1 MGSPEVKRGT
11 MARPLR
17 ILFADAYYHV
27 TCRGN
32 ERKAIFRDD
41 TDRSVILEKL
51 IASRQIYGAE
61 IHAYVLMTNHFH
73 LIVQT
78 PKGNLSEFMRHFNIS
93 YTGAFNRRHH
103 RVGHLYQGRY
113 KAILIDKDNYL
124 LELSRYV
131 HVNPVRVR
139 SYQAE
144 NIREQIRYLETYP
157 WSSLCG
163 YLYSQNKQS
172 WVNYDSVLG
181 YVGGSRKRYR
191 EFLMEGIRAGYNTPW
206 EKLKGQVIL
215 GEEDFVERVKR
226 KIKSGGSKREQPAV
240 RHFAAKELKAVL
252 GAVAGYF
259 RLAEE
264 KLTGRRTG
272 HRNERAV
279 AMELMYRHSGV
290 SQAQIGK
297 ILGDLDYT
305 AISRERKRL
314 REKVE
319 KERGLKAA
327 LDKIEKS
334 LMS

>member
-1 MGSPEVKRGT
+1 

-17 ILFADAYYHV
+17 ILFPDAYYHI

-32 ERKAIFRDD
+32 ERKAIFRNDA
-41 TDRSVILEKL
+41 DRSVFLGKL
-51 IASRQIYGAE
+51 KTSRQIYGVE
-61 IHAYVLMTNHFH
+61 IHAFVMMNNHFH
-73 LIVQT
+73 LIIET

-93 YTGAFNRRHH
+93 YTAAFNRRHH

-113 KAILIDKDNYL
+113 KAILIDKDSYL

-139 SYQAE
+139 SYRAE
-144 NIREQIRYLETYP
+144 NIREQIRYLERYP
-157 WSSLCG
+157 WSSLAG
-163 YLYSQNKQS
+163 YLDSQRKQS
-172 WVNYDSVLG
+172 WVTYHSVLS
-181 YVGGSRKRYR
+181 YVGGSRRRYG
-191 EFLMEGIRAGYNTPW
+191 EFLAEGIRAGYKTPW

-226 KIKSGGSKREQPAV
+226 KMKAGGSKREQPAV
-240 RHFAAKELKAVL
+240 RRFAAKELKTVL
-252 GAVAGYF
+252 TAVASYF

-279 AMELMYRHSGV
+279 AMELMYRWGAV
-290 SQAQIGK
+290 SQATIGR

-305 AISRERKRL
+305 AVSRERKRL
-314 REKVE
+314 REKVQ
-319 KERGLKAA
+319 KERALKAA
-327 LDKIEKS
+327 FDEIRTS
-334 LMS
+334 LISSVEI